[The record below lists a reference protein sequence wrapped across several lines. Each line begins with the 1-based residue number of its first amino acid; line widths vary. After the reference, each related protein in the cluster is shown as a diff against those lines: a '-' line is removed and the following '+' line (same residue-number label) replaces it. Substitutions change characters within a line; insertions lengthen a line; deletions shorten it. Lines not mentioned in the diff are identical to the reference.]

1 MANFLSGIFQKGLGS
16 ASSVIK
22 AGTGLDVNESLGKQF
37 KNLANA
43 ATTADYVKDFKHAQR
58 MFGDNNFALA
68 PKHGALFH
76 VNIELNPNLD
86 YQTNEQKVELGM
98 LAKNVTLPSFNYDTE
113 QLHAYNRKVNIQTK
127 VNYTPITIEFHDDT
141 SNVVKQFHELYLRH
155 YYKDMEHNNPE
166 YDPTYAVYGNR
177 TSDQWGYTQNKDA
190 EGEFIRRIHVY
201 SMSQKQFT
209 HYVIENPMIQSF
221 NHGTHNYAGEN
232 FLSNSMV
239 VMPEQIRY
247 IGEGIVTTDQVR
259 GFGTIHYDTT
269 PSPLQSLGGRDTIIG
284 KGGLFNS
291 ISGIG
296 DQIQSGN
303 FLGAALNA
311 FRARE
316 TFKNADLKQ
325 TALRDITE
333 LATDVVRG
341 NNTQGKF
348 FFPSVTNL
356 VDKFGDSAS
365 KDVTGASS
373 NSEIVSDPNAARNVG
388 SQDFTERQAQ
398 DQTLQNQQR
407 LGENPTTIR
416 TS

>member
-1 MANFLSGIFQKGLGS
+1 MANLLSGIFQKGVGA

-37 KNLANA
+37 RNLADA
-43 ATTADYVKDFKHAQR
+43 ATTADYIKDFKHAQR
-58 MFGDNNFALA
+58 MFGDNNLALA

-86 YQTNEQKVELGM
+86 YQSNEQKVELGM

-141 SNVVKQFHELYLRH
+141 SNVVKQFHELYMRH
-155 YYKDMEHNNPE
+155 YYKDMEHSNPD
-166 YDPTYAVYGNR
+166 YDPVYAVYGTR
-177 TSDQWGYTQNKDA
+177 TTDQWGYTQNKNA
-190 EGEFIRRIHVY
+190 EGEFVRRIHVY

-221 NHGTHNYAGEN
+221 QHGRHDYSGES
-232 FLSNSMV
+232 FLSSTMT

-247 IGEGIVTTDQVR
+247 VGEGIVTSDQVR

-284 KGGLFNS
+284 KGGVFNT
-291 ISGIG
+291 IGGIG
-296 DQIQSGN
+296 DQIQQGN

-348 FFPSVTNL
+348 FFPSISNL
-356 VDKFGDSAS
+356 VDKFGNSATKDVQSAS
-365 KDVTGASS
+365 P
-373 NSEIVSDPNAARNVG
+373 NSEIVSNPNAASNVG
-388 SQDFTERQAQ
+388 TQDFIQRR
-398 DQTLQNQQR
+398 DQNQKLQNQQR
-407 LGENPTTIR
+407 LGEKPNTLGT
-416 TS
+416 

>member
-1 MANFLSGIFQKGLGS
+1 MANLLSGIFQKALGS

-22 AGTGLDVNESLGKQF
+22 SGTGLDVNESLGKQF
-37 KNLANA
+37 RNLADA
-43 ATTADYVKDFKHAQR
+43 ATTADYIKDFKHAQR

-86 YQTNEQKVELGM
+86 YQSNEQKVELGM

-155 YYKDMEHNNPE
+155 YYKDMEHDNPE

-177 TSDQWGYTQNKDA
+177 TSDRWGYTQNKEA

-201 SMSQKQFT
+201 STSQKQFT

-221 NHGTHNYAGEN
+221 SHGTHSYAGES

-247 IGEGIVTTDQVR
+247 IGEGIVTSEQVR

-284 KGGLFNS
+284 KGGVFNT
-291 ISGIG
+291 IGGIG
-296 DQIQSGN
+296 DQIQDGN

-316 TFKNADLKQ
+316 TFKNADLKK

-365 KDVTGASS
+365 KDVTSASPD
-373 NSEIVSDPNAARNVG
+373 SEVVSDSSAARNVG
-388 SQDFTERQAQ
+388 TQNFIQRQD
-398 DQTLQNQQR
+398 QNQQR
-407 LGENPTTIR
+407 QISVATGESPK
-416 TS
+416 SL